1 MRYVYVVKSG
11 AYNSYADGYQFGTSY
26 CSSLKMAEYELNQ
39 ILDINRGS
47 EIEEDTEW
55 VARDNNVMRFVDYVG
70 EEGRYKA
77 RIIIERHELKV
88 Y

>member
-26 CSSLKMAEYELNQ
+26 CSSVKMSEHEVKQ
-39 ILDINRGS
+39 ILAINRAS
-47 EIEEDTEW
+47 EIKEDTDW
-55 VARDNNVMRFVDYVG
+55 IARDNNVLRFVDYVG

-77 RIIIERHELKV
+77 RIIVERHELKV

>member
-26 CSSLKMAEYELNQ
+26 CSSVKMAEYELNQ
-39 ILDINRGS
+39 ILDINRAS
-47 EIEEDTEW
+47 EIEEDKW
-55 VARDNNVMRFVDYVG
+55 MAKDNDVLRFVDYVG
-70 EEGRYKA
+70 EEGKYKA
-77 RIIIERHELKV
+77 RIIIEKRELKQ